1 VKFSGFSA
9 WLFWLFVHVYFL
21 IGFRNRMVVFMD
33 WAWAY
38 FTSQRHARVF
48 PDPHALEPNAMLVRV
63 PPVAPVA
70 VNPNLAVNP
79 VRHEPTPGAATPP
92 ATTGGQDRAA

>member
-1 VKFSGFSA
+1 MRFSGFSA

-21 IGFRNRMVVFMD
+21 IGFRNRMVVMMD

-48 PDPHALEPNAMLVRV
+48 PDPHALEPHKVLVSVADARAT
-63 PPVAPVA
+63 PGTRQAASQAPVEA
-70 VNPNLAVNP
+70 
-79 VRHEPTPGAATPP
+79 P
-92 ATTGGQDRAA
+92 APSQAG

>member
-1 VKFSGFSA
+1 MPPIGSLRFSGLPA
-9 WLFWLFVHVYFL
+9 WLFWLFAHVYFL

-48 PDPHALEPNAMLVRV
+48 PDPHALEPNAVIVR
-63 PPVAPVA
+63 
-70 VNPNLAVNP
+70 VNP
-79 VRHEPTPGAATPP
+79 VPPPAPNATPDTPPP
-92 ATTGGQDRAA
+92 APRVA

>member
-1 VKFSGFSA
+1 
-9 WLFWLFVHVYFL
+9 
-21 IGFRNRMVVFMD
+21 MD

-63 PPVAPVA
+63 TPPAVPPVSV
-70 VNPNLAVNP
+70 
-79 VRHEPTPGAATPP
+79 TAATPVVTP
-92 ATTGGQDRAA
+92 AASGSTQGASGAQPSPAA

>member
-1 VKFSGFSA
+1 MGAAGQGRMTTHSHKKFESA
-9 WLFWLFVHVYFL
+9 DL

-63 PPVAPVA
+63 APPPVPPVS
-70 VNPNLAVNP
+70 V
-79 VRHEPTPGAATPP
+79 TAATPAVTPSTGSQGAP
-92 ATTGGQDRAA
+92 AAQPSPAR